1 MTPTDVHNTYKQVL
15 SYLSQGRL
23 KNAFEKTENLN
34 TELQSILHR
43 ESLQNMQTSYKY
55 MLQYFIDGKNDPE
68 RKSIYNKLIARLF
81 VLVSQLREEL
91 LTRDSNN
98 FEFL

>member
-43 ESLQNMQTSYKY
+43 ESLQNPSQNLFHQGSVHARKEDDK
-55 MLQYFIDGKNDPE
+55 LRIVPKGK
-68 RKSIYNKLIARLF
+68 RIAF
-81 VLVSQLREEL
+81 S
-91 LTRDSNN
+91 
-98 FEFL
+98 EFLL